1 MTGAFG
7 KGLWYNGP
15 TMQNILCKTDCIH
28 GNGMKSK
35 GLLVLRIVAGL
46 IFVMHGWGKLTGN
59 PSIEMFSGMLGGM
72 GIPMP
77 MFFAWVVALTEFL
90 GGLALILGIFV
101 RPAAVLLAIVMLVAF
116 GMVKKFG
123 FPAGDVDFA
132 LLGISV
138 ALALMGAGR
147 FSVAGM
153 MMKDKKMHGDEN
165 VK

>member
-1 MTGAFG
+1 MTADFG

-28 GNGMKSK
+28 GHGMKSK

-59 PSIEMFSGMLGGM
+59 PSIEMFTGMLGGM

-77 MFFAWVVALTEFL
+77 MFFAWMVALTEFL

-101 RPAAVLLAIVMLVAF
+101 RPAAVLLSIVMLVA
-116 GMVKKFG
+116 VVV
-123 FPAGDVDFA
+123 PWTIVSTSAGSISA
-132 LLGISV
+132 LVQSASTPSTTPIDWFLSV
-138 ALALMGAGR
+138 VGTLW
-147 FSVAGM
+147 
-153 MMKDKKMHGDEN
+153 
-165 VK
+165 